1 MKLKSLDN
9 IYVVSDKLAPVSQEQ
24 LDRAQTTLD
33 TEFPPGF
40 GEFMLKF
47 GMGEYSGYLRPYGPD
62 LIVSELS
69 ANRENFV
76 TDYWT
81 EGKLRL
87 TDAERAAL
95 IPFADTI
102 DGDMFA
108 FLPKKPKQIYVLP
121 RQSQQLFKTG
131 PTFIHLLNW
140 VTESGEIVEP
150 IDLKSFQPWN
160 ENSSLRMI
168 SPEHAHD
175 VDEMEALFKTIGS
188 ADYRVRG
195 KKPDSIDFFILK
207 YGAHLSYLLMDDYQQ
222 FIVGFDS
229 DSAAEFL
236 PLLTSALA
244 DKGFQITEHNRV
256 DPLPNLS

>member
-9 IYVVSDKLAPVSQEQ
+9 IYTVSEKRVPVSQEQ
-24 LDRAQTTLD
+24 LDKARVTLD

-40 GEFMLKF
+40 DEFMLKF
-47 GMGEYSGYLRPYGPD
+47 GKGEYAGYLRPYDPD
-62 LIVSELS
+62 RIVSELS
-69 ANRENFV
+69 SNRENFV

-87 TDAERAAL
+87 NDAERASL

-108 FLPKKPKQIYVLP
+108 FLPKKPKQIFVLP
-121 RQSQQLFKTG
+121 RQNQQLFKTG
-131 PTFIHLLNW
+131 PTFVHLLNW
-140 VTESGEIVEP
+140 VTDSGEIVER

-160 ENSSLRMI
+160 EHSSLRMI
-168 SPEHAHD
+168 SPEHAYE

-188 ADYRVRG
+188 ADYRA
-195 KKPDSIDFFILK
+195 KKPGSIDFFILK

-236 PLLTSALA
+236 PRLTLALA
-244 DKGFQITEHNRV
+244 GKGFQITEHNRV
-256 DPLPNLS
+256 DPLPSLS

>member
-9 IYVVSDKLAPVSQEQ
+9 IYVVSDKLAPISQEQ
-24 LDRAQTTLD
+24 LDHAKATLD

-40 GEFMLKF
+40 DEFMLKF
-47 GMGEYSGYLRPYGPD
+47 GQGEYAGYLRPYNPD
-62 LIVSELS
+62 RIVSQLS
-69 ANRENFV
+69 SNRESFE
-76 TDYWT
+76 TDFWT
-81 EGKLRL
+81 EGELRL
-87 TDAERAAL
+87 TDAERASL
-95 IPFADTI
+95 IPFGDTI

-108 FLPKKPKQIYVLP
+108 FLPKKPKAIFVLP
-121 RQSQQLFKTG
+121 RQSQKLFKTG

-140 VTESGEIVEP
+140 VTDSGEIVQP

-160 ENSSLRMI
+160 EHASLRME
-168 SPEHAHD
+168 SPEHAYE
-175 VDEMEALFKTIGS
+175 VDEMETLFKTIGS
-188 ADYRVRG
+188 PDYQA
-195 KKPDSIDFFILK
+195 KKPDSFDFFIRK

-229 DSAAEFL
+229 HSTAEFL

-244 DKGFQITEHNRV
+244 GKGFEITEHSGV